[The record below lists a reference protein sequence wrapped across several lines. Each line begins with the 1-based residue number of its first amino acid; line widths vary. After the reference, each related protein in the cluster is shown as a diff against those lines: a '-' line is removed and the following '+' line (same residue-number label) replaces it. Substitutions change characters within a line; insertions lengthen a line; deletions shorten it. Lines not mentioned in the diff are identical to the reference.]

1 MARIL
6 ANDGIDE
13 KSKSKLEKI
22 GHTVNV
28 EKIIKNNSMIRDYE
42 ILIAYSQIRH
52 NLGWYVLEANSE
64 GIQNSSW

>member
-28 EKIIKNNSMIRDYE
+28 EGYIKNNSLMRDY
-42 ILIAYSQIRH
+42 
-52 NLGWYVLEANSE
+52 GF
-64 GIQNSSW
+64 